1 MITCEDLDQNSCAF
15 AVSSSGYRCVLEMKL
30 KRSGYVELFCRTS
43 DIEAEKVK
51 NYVEN
56 DECIKACG
64 LDRNTVGISSD
75 SLLDS
80 RFTQKLCSHDCYN
93 TCSNI
98 VDLYFNLAAGE
109 GAFLPKLCE
118 DQETNVRRG
127 IAEIQS
133 SGIEAARPVS
143 VFGKS
148 VAFAPSAL
156 VEEDLATEPAES
168 PC

>member
-1 MITCEDLDQNSCAF
+1 MIACEDLDQNSCAF
-15 AVSSSGYRCVLEMKL
+15 AVSSSGNRCVLEMKL
-30 KRSGYVELFCRTS
+30 RRSGYLELFCRTS
-43 DIEAEKVK
+43 DIETEKLK
-51 NYVEN
+51 DYIEI

-80 RFTQKLCSHDCYN
+80 HFTQKLCSSKCYN
-93 TCSNI
+93 SCPNI

-118 DQETNVRRG
+118 DQETSVRRG
-127 IAEIQS
+127 IEEIRS
-133 SGIEAARPVS
+133 SGEKAAGPVS
-143 VFGKS
+143 GRS
-148 VAFAPSAL
+148 VAWAPSAL
-156 VEEDLATEPAES
+156 IEEGLASEPAES